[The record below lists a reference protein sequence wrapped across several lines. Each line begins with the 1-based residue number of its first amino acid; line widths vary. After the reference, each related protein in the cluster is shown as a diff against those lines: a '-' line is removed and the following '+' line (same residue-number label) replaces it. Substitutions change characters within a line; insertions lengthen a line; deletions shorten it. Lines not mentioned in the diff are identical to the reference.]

1 MGLFGKDKTENKT
14 TPASQEKAP
23 AVDIQG
29 RVVRSST
36 MSSASLLHSEAKT
49 TSPKPAF
56 ADDLPKMVNDVN
68 FSDLYITPDKKSYIW
83 SGKSN
88 SGLKV
93 GKFIDIQDFI
103 TAVEEKYD
111 GKNSSYSL
119 RYKGRNYRIERTV
132 ALEGEQFCARK
143 MPTEIPDLEK
153 LGIPGGVYRQLIS
166 LAPKSGLILFAGATG
181 TGKSTSISALIKKY
195 LQTEGGYA
203 FTIEDPIEMPLDG
216 VYQTEN
222 GDLGLCKQTTPPD
235 GIWEEGIKSA
245 LRSKPRYIYLGE
257 IRSPEA
263 AVELLRA
270 ATSGHLVLSTI
281 HANNVGD
288 AINALAKYA
297 ASSGISEETAYEL
310 MANGLLACIHQN
322 LIGSPRRLQ
331 LEALFANPDINA
343 GCQVR
348 AMLRTGKL
356 NLATIMEA
364 QKTKLEGGLPL
375 FDVYSS

>member
-143 MPTEIPDLEK
+143 CRRK
-153 LGIPGGVYRQLIS
+153 FLIW
-166 LAPKSGLILFAGATG
+166 KAGN
-181 TGKSTSISALIKKY
+181 SR
-195 LQTEGGYA
+195 
-203 FTIEDPIEMPLDG
+203 
-216 VYQTEN
+216 
-222 GDLGLCKQTTPPD
+222 
-235 GIWEEGIKSA
+235 
-245 LRSKPRYIYLGE
+245 RSV
-257 IRSPEA
+257 SPA
-263 AVELLRA
+263 
-270 ATSGHLVLSTI
+270 
-281 HANNVGD
+281 D
-288 AINALAKYA
+288 
-297 ASSGISEETAYEL
+297 
-310 MANGLLACIHQN
+310 
-322 LIGSPRRLQ
+322 
-331 LEALFANPDINA
+331 
-343 GCQVR
+343 
-348 AMLRTGKL
+348 
-356 NLATIMEA
+356 
-364 QKTKLEGGLPL
+364 
-375 FDVYSS
+375 

>member
-1 MGLFGKDKTENKT
+1 MGLFGKEKTDKPEVKNTQ
-14 TPASQEKAP
+14 PEKNTA
-23 AVDIQG
+23 DIRGQ
-29 RVVRSST
+29 VVRGNT
-36 MSSASLLHSEAKT
+36 MSSASLLHSEAK
-49 TSPKPAF
+49 SAPKPAYM
-56 ADDLPKMVNDVN
+56 DDLPKMVNDAK
-68 FSDLYITPDKKSYIW
+68 FSDLYITPDKKAYIW

-88 SGLKV
+88 SGLKI
-93 GKFIDIQDFI
+93 GKFIDIQEFI

-111 GKNSSYSL
+111 GQMSSYSL
-119 RYKGRNYRIERTV
+119 RYKGRNYRIERTI

-143 MPTEIPDLEK
+143 MPMEIPDLEK
-153 LGIPGGVYRQLIS
+153 LGIPMGIYRQLIN

-222 GDLGLCKQTTPPD
+222 GDLGLCKQTTPPN
-235 GIWEEGIKSA
+235 GLWEEGIKSA

-288 AINALAKYA
+288 AINAVAKYA
-297 ASSGISEETAYEL
+297 ASSGISEEMAYEL

-322 LIGSPRRLQ
+322 LVGSPRKLQ
-331 LEALFANPDINA
+331 AEALFANPDINS

-356 NLATIMEA
+356 NLATIMES
-364 QKTKLEGGLPL
+364 QRTKLERGLPL
-375 FDVYSS
+375 FDVY

>member
-111 GKNSSYSL
+111 GKTAVILCVTKEEITVLKGLWHLKENSSAHEKC
-119 RYKGRNYRIERTV
+119 R
-132 ALEGEQFCARK
+132 RK
-143 MPTEIPDLEK
+143 F
-153 LGIPGGVYRQLIS
+153 LIW
-166 LAPKSGLILFAGATG
+166 KS
-181 TGKSTSISALIKKY
+181 
-195 LQTEGGYA
+195 
-203 FTIEDPIEMPLDG
+203 
-216 VYQTEN
+216 
-222 GDLGLCKQTTPPD
+222 
-235 GIWEEGIKSA
+235 WEFPAECI
-245 LRSKPRYIYLGE
+245 
-257 IRSPEA
+257 
-263 AVELLRA
+263 
-270 ATSGHLVLSTI
+270 
-281 HANNVGD
+281 
-288 AINALAKYA
+288 
-297 ASSGISEETAYEL
+297 AS
-310 MANGLLACIHQN
+310 
-322 LIGSPRRLQ
+322 
-331 LEALFANPDINA
+331 
-343 GCQVR
+343 
-348 AMLRTGKL
+348 
-356 NLATIMEA
+356 
-364 QKTKLEGGLPL
+364 
-375 FDVYSS
+375 

>member
-1 MGLFGKDKTENKT
+1 MGIFGKEKPENK
-14 TPASQEKAP
+14 PAQPSAGS
-23 AVDIQG
+23 VDVQG
-29 RVVRSST
+29 RTIRNSNA
-36 MSSASLLHSEAKT
+36 MSSAALLHNEAKAV
-49 TSPKPAF
+49 KPAYM
-56 ADDLPKMVNDVN
+56 DDLPKMVNDTN
-68 FSDLYITPDKKSYIW
+68 FSDLYVTPDKKSYIW

-93 GKFIDIQDFI
+93 GKFIDIQEFI
-103 TAVEEKYD
+103 NAIEEKYD
-111 GKNSSYSL
+111 GKTSSYSL
-119 RYKGRNYRIERTV
+119 IYKGRNYRIERTI

-143 MPTEIPDLEK
+143 MPTEIPDIEK
-153 LGIPGGVYRQLIS
+153 LGFPVGIYRQLIS

-181 TGKSTSISALIKKY
+181 TGKSTSIASLLKKY

-216 VYQTEN
+216 VYQTVN

-257 IRSPEA
+257 IRSAEA

-281 HANNVGD
+281 HANNVSD
-288 AINALAKYA
+288 AVTAVAKYA
-297 ASSGISEETAYEL
+297 ASGGISEEMAFEM
-310 MANGLLACIHQN
+310 MANGFLACIHQN
-322 LIGSPRRLQ
+322 LVGSPKKLQ
-331 LEALFANPDINA
+331 VESLFANPDINA

-348 AMLRTGKL
+348 AMMRTGKL

-364 QKTKLEGGLPL
+364 QRTKLEKGVPL
-375 FDVYSS
+375 FELY

>member
-1 MGLFGKDKTENKT
+1 MGLFGKEKTDKPETKNAQPERNT
-14 TPASQEKAP
+14 A
-23 AVDIQG
+23 DIRGQ
-29 RVVRSST
+29 VVRGNT
-36 MSSASLLHSEAKT
+36 MSSASLLHSEAKVA
-49 TSPKPAF
+49 PKQSYT
-56 ADDLPKMVNDVN
+56 DDLPKMVNDVN
-68 FSDLYITPDKKSYIW
+68 FSDLYITPDKKAYIW

-93 GKFIDIQDFI
+93 GKFIDIQEFI

-111 GKNSSYSL
+111 GQMSSYSL
-119 RYKGRNYRIERTV
+119 RYKGRNYRIERTI

-143 MPTEIPDLEK
+143 MPMEIPDLEK
-153 LGIPGGVYRQLIS
+153 LGIPLGVYRQLIS

-222 GDLGLCKQTTPPD
+222 GDLGLCKQTTPPN
-235 GIWEEGIKSA
+235 GLWEEGIKSA

-288 AINALAKYA
+288 AINAVAKYA
-297 ASSGISEETAYEL
+297 SSSGISEEMAYEL

-322 LIGSPRRLQ
+322 LIGSPRKLQ
-331 LEALFANPDINA
+331 IEALFANPEINS

-356 NLATIMEA
+356 NLATIMES
-364 QKTKLEGGLPL
+364 QRTKLERGLPL
-375 FDVYSS
+375 FDVY